1 MKQGYVRQRS
11 KGTWTVVVN
20 LVRDPVTGKRRQLT
34 RTVRGTRAEAEAECI
49 KILHERNSGL
59 HQAPNKITV
68 AEYLKHW
75 LAAYAEPNTA
85 PRTYERYAALVRR
98 NLIPALGRHNLMRL
112 RPTHIQSYY
121 AAALKS
127 GRADGRGGLSA
138 QTVVHLHRV
147 FREALQQAVKWQ
159 ILPRNPADAVTPPR
173 PVRREMRVLDPKE
186 IARLMDTCDDDDL
199 RTLIFVALSTGLR
212 EGELLALRWS
222 DVDLKEGHL
231 QVTRT
236 LHYLTNKGLQFGEPK
251 TRRSRRRV
259 ALSKETARVLAMHRT
274 RQLERRL
281 LLGSAYADNDLIF
294 ATEVGEP
301 VKPYSISPRFKRV
314 VRKAKLGQ
322 MRFHDLRHTS
332 ASLLLAAGIHPKV
345 VSERL
350 GHSTVN
356 LTLDTYSHVLP
367 GLQEQAAQSMD
378 AYLPKAR

>member
-1 MKQGYVRQRS
+1 MQGYVRQRA
-11 KGTWTVVVN
+11 KGTWTVAIN
-20 LVRDPVTGKRRQLT
+20 LGPDPITGKRRQLT
-34 RTVRGTRAEAEAECI
+34 RTVRGPRREADALCI
-49 KILHERNSGL
+49 KLLHERDSGL
-59 HQAPNKITV
+59 HQSANRITV
-68 AEYLKHW
+68 ADYLKHW

-85 PRTYERYAALVRR
+85 PRTYARYEEIVRVHLV
-98 NLIPALGRHNLMRL
+98 PALGRYNLSRL
-112 RPTHIQSYY
+112 RPAQIQSYY

-127 GRADGRGGLSA
+127 GRADRRGGLSA
-138 QTVVHLHRV
+138 QTVVHHHRV

-159 ILPRNPADAVTPPR
+159 ILARNPADAVTPPR
-173 PVRREMRVLDPKE
+173 PVRREMRFLNPKDIGRLLDACE
-186 IARLMDTCDDDDL
+186 DGDL
-199 RTLIFVALSTGLR
+199 RTLIFVALATGLR

-222 DVDLKEGHL
+222 DVDLKAGHL
-231 QVTRT
+231 QVVRT
-236 LHYLTNKGLQFGEPK
+236 IHYLGKDGLTFGEPK

-259 ALSKETARVLAMHRT
+259 SLSKETARVLTLHRT

-281 LLGSAYADNDLIF
+281 LLGNAYAEGDLVF
-294 ATEVGEP
+294 ASEAGRP
-301 VKPYSISPRFKRV
+301 IRPYTIAPRFGRV
-314 VRKAKLGQ
+314 VRAARLEH

-378 AYLPKAR
+378 AYLPKAK

>member
-1 MKQGYVRQRS
+1 MQGYIRQRA
-11 KGTWTVVVN
+11 KGTWTVVIN
-20 LVRDPVTGKRRQLT
+20 LSADPVTGRRRQLT
-34 RTVRGTRAEAEAECI
+34 RTVRGSRHDAEAERV
-49 KILHERNSGL
+49 KLLHERNSGL
-59 HQAPNKITV
+59 HQSPNRITV
-68 AEYLKHW
+68 TEYLTHW
-75 LAAYAEPNTA
+75 LATYAEPNTA
-85 PRTYERYAALVRR
+85 PRTYQRYEAIVRR
-98 NLIPALGRHNLMRL
+98 HLIPALGRHNLTRL
-112 RPTHIQSYY
+112 RPTQIQTYY
-121 AAALKS
+121 AAALKA

-138 QTVVHLHRV
+138 QTVVHHHRV
-147 FREALQQAVKWQ
+147 FREALEQAVKWQ

-173 PVRREMRVLDPKE
+173 PVRREMRVLRPKE
-186 IARLMDTCDDDDL
+186 IALLLDACDNDDL

-212 EGELLALRWS
+212 EGELLALRWA
-222 DVDLKEGHL
+222 DLDLKDGHL

-236 LHYLTNKGLQFGEPK
+236 LHYLTSKGLEFGEPK

-259 ALSKETARVLAMHRT
+259 SLSKETTRMLTLHRT

-281 LLGSAYADNDLIF
+281 SLGTSYADSDLVF

-301 VKPYSISPRFKRV
+301 IRPYRIAPRFARI
-314 VRKAKLGQ
+314 VRRANLGH